1 MVDLGVRRHVGSW
14 RYQMWVLR
22 QVRFVL
28 ARFPDAAL
36 VLTEGD
42 KVLPFLWLLP
52 HQYRRRLT
60 VLVMRVPARGGGRR
74 SRWLFQ
80 RLKRLALTVS
90 SRTCRVLVLA
100 PAMTPSSG
108 YVWRG
113 RAAVP
118 DPVEVTPAAPSS
130 LTFLTPPQ
138 GGGGAMWL
146 GVFGAISRRKNVVE
160 VVDAMVR
167 AAGPN
172 DAALLLAG
180 QVSIDYA
187 DEVMHAIRR
196 ARSRGYTVVLE
207 NRFLSN
213 SELDGAIQMVD
224 IVVAA
229 YSNDASSGIFGK
241 AVALGT
247 LVVAAETETLVEAT
261 RSLGDRVMHTG
272 LTPEA
277 LTDALREAIGIAMS
291 RERRPLELAGP
302 EEFVSALLS

>member
-1 MVDLGVRRHVGSW
+1 
-14 RYQMWVLR
+14 
-22 QVRFVL
+22 
-28 ARFPDAAL
+28 
-36 VLTEGD
+36 
-42 KVLPFLWLLP
+42 
-52 HQYRRRLT
+52 
-60 VLVMRVPARGGGRR
+60 
-74 SRWLFQ
+74 
-80 RLKRLALTVS
+80 
-90 SRTCRVLVLA
+90 
-100 PAMTPSSG
+100 
-108 YVWRG
+108 
-113 RAAVP
+113 
-118 DPVEVTPAAPSS
+118 
-130 LTFLTPPQ
+130 
-138 GGGGAMWL
+138 MWL